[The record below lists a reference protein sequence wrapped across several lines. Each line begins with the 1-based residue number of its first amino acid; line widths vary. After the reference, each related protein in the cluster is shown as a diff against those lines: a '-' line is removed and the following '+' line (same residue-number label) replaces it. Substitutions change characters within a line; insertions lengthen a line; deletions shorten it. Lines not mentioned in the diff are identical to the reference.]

1 MTFWEWERKKTFH
14 TLVTQNL
21 PAIFVFLTVENAGV
35 YIQSAVHSKNKYG
48 ILQNGVHWGAVGCDA
63 ILI

>member
-21 PAIFVFLTVENAGV
+21 PAIFVFPTVENAGV

-48 ILQNGVHWGAVGCDA
+48 ILQNGWQ
-63 ILI
+63 ILGY